1 MTRLRQDAIEL
12 LEQMPEDKLIF
23 MIQIMKGVRGLYKD
37 ENQEAKDLAF
47 ESLEKLRKKF
57 SDLDYDKE
65 LAEYRRASMR
75 ILVDTNILLD
85 YILDREP
92 YGEAHDV

>member
-1 MTRLRQDAIEL
+1 
-12 LEQMPEDKLIF
+12 

-65 LAEYRRASMR
+65 LAEYREGKYENLS
-75 ILVDTNILLD
+75 
-85 YILDREP
+85 
-92 YGEAHDV
+92 

>member
-1 MTRLRQDAIEL
+1 MLT
-12 LEQMPEDKLIF
+12 P
-23 MIQIMKGVRGLYKD
+23 MKNITICENTVTIKSTYKD

-65 LAEYRRASMR
+65 LAEYREGKYENLS
-75 ILVDTNILLD
+75 
-85 YILDREP
+85 
-92 YGEAHDV
+92 